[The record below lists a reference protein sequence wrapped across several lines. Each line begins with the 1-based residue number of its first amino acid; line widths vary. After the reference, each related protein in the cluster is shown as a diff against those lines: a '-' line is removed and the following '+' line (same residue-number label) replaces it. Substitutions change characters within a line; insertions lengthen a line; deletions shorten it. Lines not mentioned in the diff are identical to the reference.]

1 MFLSVWFYLPIQ
13 HVESSLLATLL
24 SSHISKDVGVL
35 RAPGRPE
42 EMSGFVDWSQYLL
55 KMSSGICVTRKCLS
69 TCLISG
75 LYLNTALSS
84 KIHSFFTF
92 FSLFLLHCSSVCLF
106 ISQQLF
112 PGTIGQKRKKN
123 EAWWETDRKKTQS
136 PSPFDKDW
144 NSKLISCCL
153 REILP

>member
-112 PGTIGQKRKKN
+112 PGTIAQKRKKKMKHD
-123 EAWWETDRKKTQS
+123 EKQIGKKYKVPVPLT
-136 PSPFDKDW
+136 KT
-144 NSKLISCCL
+144 
-153 REILP
+153 EIASLLAAV